1 MTMINPM
8 VFAMDSCGT
17 PTDLP
22 QPAFT
27 YISLDA
33 RASIIQRVMLADNNT
48 PPVTRTAILP
58 ATAAT
63 PFSGP
68 STAAPPPPAD
78 PATGPE
84 NSKEEPNLVTVI
96 ALPVI
101 AAVLLGVIFVLL
113 HQFRKGKKREDL
125 GAEDGAFGKA
135 QLSSDGVL
143 QVEPQEL
150 SADPPEPK
158 ELEVYETPVEVKA
171 DVEFPVEI
179 ASAAGR
185 NGQHKN
191 RNRWGWV
198 PKAPVLIRERGPR
211 QSPLIDNFSQY
222 ISQARLACGSCFLI
236 RDYH

>member
-1 MTMINPM
+1 MINPM

-22 QPAFT
+22 KPTFT
-27 YISLDA
+27 YILLDA

-58 ATAAT
+58 ATTAT

-84 NSKEEPNLVTVI
+84 NSEEGPNLVTAI

-101 AAVLLGVIFVLL
+101 AAMLLGVIFVLL
-113 HQFRKGKKREDL
+113 RQLRKGKKREDL
-125 GAEDGAFGKA
+125 GAEDGALGKA
-135 QLSSDGVL
+135 ELSSDGVL

-158 ELEVYETPVEVKA
+158 GLEVYETPVEVKA
-171 DVEFPVEI
+171 DMEFPAEI
-179 ASAAGR
+179 DSAARKEWAAEEQKSLGL
-185 NGQHKN
+185 G
-191 RNRWGWV
+191 
-198 PKAPVLIRERGPR
+198 PKGTRVDP
-211 QSPLIDNFSQY
+211 
-222 ISQARLACGSCFLI
+222 
-236 RDYH
+236 

>member
-22 QPAFT
+22 KPAFT

-48 PPVTRTAILP
+48 PPVTRTAM
-58 ATAAT
+58 
-63 PFSGP
+63 
-68 STAAPPPPAD
+68 
-78 PATGPE
+78 
-84 NSKEEPNLVTVI
+84 
-96 ALPVI
+96 
-101 AAVLLGVIFVLL
+101 LLGVIFVLI

-125 GAEDGAFGKA
+125 GAEAGALGKA
-135 QLSSDGVL
+135 ELSSDGVL

-171 DVEFPVEI
+171 DVEFPAEI

-185 NGQHKN
+185 KGQQKN

-198 PKAPVLIRERGPR
+198 PKAPVLIREQVQDSHP
-211 QSPLIDNFSQY
+211 
-222 ISQARLACGSCFLI
+222 
-236 RDYH
+236 